1 MSDVRL
7 STSRLHLRQW
17 VTDDFAA
24 FAEMSANPEVMR
36 YFPKLLSRQESY
48 QMAKKCQQLIEDKG
62 WGFWAVSLKENNS
75 FIGFVGLNE
84 PQVDLPF
91 SPCLEIGWRL
101 HPNYWGNGYATEAA
115 GEALRF
121 AFTTLKAEEVVSFTA
136 AINQSSRRVMER
148 LGLMNTQSDFNHP
161 AIADS
166 TPPHPLAWHVLY
178 KITYKEWRRNQKVKE
193 GVINNKAE

>member
-62 WGFWAVSLKENNS
+62 WGFWAVSLK
-75 FIGFVGLNE
+75 
-84 PQVDLPF
+84 
-91 SPCLEIGWRL
+91 
-101 HPNYWGNGYATEAA
+101 
-115 GEALRF
+115 
-121 AFTTLKAEEVVSFTA
+121 
-136 AINQSSRRVMER
+136 
-148 LGLMNTQSDFNHP
+148 
-161 AIADS
+161 
-166 TPPHPLAWHVLY
+166 
-178 KITYKEWRRNQKVKE
+178 
-193 GVINNKAE
+193 